1 MDWLTHLV
9 NQSEAWV
16 SKHVYFQNYY
26 VVKVLAHD
34 PGTKCFSGFAAPF
47 SDFLHTVMT
56 MESSGWYSL
65 IKKNEDVG

>member
-1 MDWLTHLV
+1 M

-26 VVKVLAHD
+26 VVKVVKVLAHD
-34 PGTKCFSGFAAPF
+34 DPGPKCFSGFAAPF
-47 SDFLHTVMT
+47 SHFLHTVMT